1 MVDHPPCTRSRAQV
15 NIPVNNPPKLVGVL
29 VGMVV
34 VGVLMAVNTLTQE
47 VGAPMLTLL
56 IGYLVGNGV
65 AAKRDEP
72 VQPILG
78 RHHEIEQPPSK
89 GT

>member
-1 MVDHPPCTRSRAQV
+1 M
-15 NIPVNNPPKLVGVL
+15 NVNNPPKLVGVL

-34 VGVLMAVNTLTQE
+34 IGVLMAVHTLTQE
-47 VGAPMLTLL
+47 VGAPMLTLM

-65 AAKRDEP
+65 AAKRGDP

-78 RHHEIEQPPSK
+78 SNHEIEHTTEPRK
-89 GT
+89 